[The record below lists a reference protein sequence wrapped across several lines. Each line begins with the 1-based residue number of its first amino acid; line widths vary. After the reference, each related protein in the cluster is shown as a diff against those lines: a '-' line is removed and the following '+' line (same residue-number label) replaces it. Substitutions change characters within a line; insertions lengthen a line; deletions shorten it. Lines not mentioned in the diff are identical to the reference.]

1 MTSCSA
7 TNAGAWIMA
16 VPRSP
21 AVTLSDSDYRY
32 AARHRMGLYPDDDL
46 PRNCTCNESLGDPA
60 HFHSCSRLM
69 PRAITFRHDT
79 IVQALASMFRRV
91 GDVRI
96 EVKCEG
102 ETRLRP
108 DLEIILSDRA
118 LLVDVAMVHPAAS
131 AAKAQRLL
139 MQLVT
144 LRTRKWRS
152 IGQSLYNVG
161 LLSWHS

>member
-1 MTSCSA
+1 
-7 TNAGAWIMA
+7 
-16 VPRSP
+16 
-21 AVTLSDSDYRY
+21 
-32 AARHRMGLYPDDDL
+32 
-46 PRNCTCNESLGDPA
+46 
-60 HFHSCSRLM
+60 
-69 PRAITFRHDT
+69 
-79 IVQALASMFRRV
+79 MFRRV

-118 LLVDVAMVHPAAS
+118 LLVDVAMVHPSAS

-139 MQLVT
+139 LRLVT